1 MAFCLS
7 LSFSMG
13 FSGLAPTL
21 APALAPARGADSTV
35 RMLGGQDY
43 SPEET
48 EEILQNQAASFVV
61 GARAVPLPWT
71 SDEIQD
77 TEGLKKL
84 ALKLNPVVGY

>member
-1 MAFCLS
+1 
-7 LSFSMG
+7 
-13 FSGLAPTL
+13 
-21 APALAPARGADSTV
+21 
-35 RMLGGQDY
+35 MLGGQDY